1 MGIFGFTNMANYQLY
16 YNDVYIKNINLPSYN
31 INDWVIAYS
40 NQNGI
45 NWYNT
50 QTKNNDV
57 IVSDITSDKNFKLI
71 YNGK

>member
-1 MGIFGFTNMANYQLY
+1 MANYKLY
-16 YNDVYIKNINLPSYN
+16 YNDIYIKNINLPNYN

-50 QTKNNDV
+50 QTKNNNIFV
-57 IVSDITSDKNFKLI
+57 NDIASDKNFKLV
-71 YNGK
+71 YNDL

>member
-1 MGIFGFTNMANYQLY
+1 MEIFGFTNMANYKLY
-16 YNDVYIKNINLPSYN
+16 YNDIYIKNINLPNYN

-50 QTKNNDV
+50 QTKNNNIFV
-57 IVSDITSDKNFKLI
+57 NDIASDKNFKLV
-71 YNGK
+71 YNDL

>member
-1 MGIFGFTNMANYQLY
+1 MANYKLY
-16 YNDVYIKNINLPSYN
+16 YNDTYIKNINLPNYN

-50 QTKNNDV
+50 QTKNNNIFV
-57 IVSDITSDKNFKLI
+57 NDIASDKNFKLV
-71 YNGK
+71 YNDL

>member
-1 MGIFGFTNMANYQLY
+1 MANYKLY
-16 YNDVYIKNINLPSYN
+16 YNDIYIKNINLPNYN

-50 QTKNNDV
+50 QTKNNNIFV
-57 IVSDITSDKNFKLI
+57 NDIASDKNFKLI
-71 YNGK
+71 YNDL

>member
-1 MGIFGFTNMANYQLY
+1 MANYQLY

-50 QTKNNDV
+50 QTKNNNIFV
-57 IVSDITSDKNFKLI
+57 NDIASDKNFKLV
-71 YNGK
+71 YNDL

>member
-1 MGIFGFTNMANYQLY
+1 MANYKLY
-16 YNDVYIKNINLPSYN
+16 YNDIYIKNINLSNYN

-50 QTKNNDV
+50 QTKNNN
-57 IVSDITSDKNFKLI
+57 IFVSDIASDKNFKLV
-71 YNGK
+71 YNDL

>member
-1 MGIFGFTNMANYQLY
+1 MANYKLY
-16 YNDVYIKNINLPSYN
+16 YNDIYIKNINLPNYN

-57 IVSDITSDKNFKLI
+57 IVSDIASDRNFKLI

>member
-1 MGIFGFTNMANYQLY
+1 MANYKLY
-16 YNDVYIKNINLPSYN
+16 YNDIYIKNINLPNYN

-57 IVSDITSDKNFKLI
+57 IVSDIASDKNFKLV
-71 YNGK
+71 YNDL